1 MKSGDPAR
9 EAGTTKLSRVYVQL
23 TPAHIPHSVPQ
34 IFINLTPVT
43 HVRPDILLLGDADS
57 IVTYLSREL
66 GWAIPPATGEKP
78 LAVTPDDAAWV
89 SGEGEWAHLHMLR
102 SQAEREAMAL
112 SGQTIRLTVGGE
124 SDSESGS
131 EGNVSESGEVENV
144 REEEGDT
151 DEGADD
157 EGDGGLRP
165 PTSRRSSFTSDRP
178 VKRSRMGSPA
188 SGKSE
193 EMEQA
198 KRSRVGSPALDAVA
212 PKVVEPPSP
221 PGT

>member
-1 MKSGDPAR
+1 LQFHGADD
-9 EAGTTKLSRVYVQL
+9 QL
-23 TPAHIPHSVPQ
+23 TAAHIPHSVPQ

-57 IVTYLSREL
+57 IVSYLSREL
-66 GWAIPPATGEKP
+66 GWTIPPAAGEKP

-124 SDSESGS
+124 SDSESES
-131 EGNVSESGEVENV
+131 EGEAERGEGEV
-144 REEEGDT
+144 REEG

-157 EGDGGLRP
+157 EGEGLRS
-165 PTSRRSSFTSDRP
+165 PTSRRSSSPSIRP
-178 VKRSRMGSPA
+178 AKRSRMGSPA
-188 SGKSE
+188 SGESDE
-193 EMEQA
+193 TEQA
-198 KRSRVGSPALDAVA
+198 KRSRVGSPALDGAA
-212 PKVVEPPSP
+212 GVVEPSAPRDA
-221 PGT
+221 